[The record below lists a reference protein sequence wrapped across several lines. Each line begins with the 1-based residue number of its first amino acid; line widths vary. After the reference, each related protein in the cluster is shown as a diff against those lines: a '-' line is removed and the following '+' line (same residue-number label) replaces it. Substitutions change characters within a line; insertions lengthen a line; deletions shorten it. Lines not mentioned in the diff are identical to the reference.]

1 MSKGESVEY
10 SWNANPWLSEETQAP
25 FPESVL
31 LSPNTFPKHHLQN
44 AGYTMII
51 QVKKKYIFFFFTDNR
66 KHLEKDCLPQEEKKS
81 KSKVT
86 LKGA

>member
-10 SWNANPWLSEETQAP
+10 SWNTNPWLSEETQAP

-31 LSPNTFPKHHLQN
+31 LSANTFPKLHLQN

-51 QVKKKYIFFFFTDNR
+51 QVKKKYIFFLFYR
-66 KHLEKDCLPQEEKKS
+66 KQKKFRKRVSPTRREEK
-81 KSKVT
+81 
-86 LKGA
+86 